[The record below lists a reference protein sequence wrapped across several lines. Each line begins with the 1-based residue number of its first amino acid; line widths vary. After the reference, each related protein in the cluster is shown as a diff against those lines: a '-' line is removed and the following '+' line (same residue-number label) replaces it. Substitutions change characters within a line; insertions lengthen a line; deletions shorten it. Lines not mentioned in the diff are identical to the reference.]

1 MTASAKVSLWE
12 RGLQPSARVGR
23 FTVKQP
29 LGQSALVSS
38 YLVEHST
45 LGFPALLK
53 VATTAEAIASEA
65 NALALLHSPHVPLLY
80 AQGELE
86 DDNCIGSYF
95 VCEFIEGTSLHHIL
109 REQRRLNVSLVLR
122 LALQVLWAL
131 EDAHRQGLV
140 HGDVRPENVFLAES
154 AHGFERFVLCEF
166 GGSRASLP
174 PRSGVMAKVTAPQK
188 YAAPEVRAGM
198 SPSVGTD
205 LFSLGCVLFEVLS
218 GQHPEWDAS
227 GRLVKQLAEI
237 VPTHPDL
244 SRVIT
249 KAISIE
255 PKVRFET
262 AQDFATVLLAL
273 DVDEVAAFSVAEG
286 TIVKGPAETV
296 DTVDMTQ
303 PRVDLPAPGLFRHHV
318 ATLHRPELLSTRK
331 PQVWVLTGDPGLD
344 RPQIEIAI
352 GQLRERYE
360 VFVLDSEER
369 EQRQGAISDVDL
381 PWVVVFG
388 DLHTLVEEPVLQ
400 DLRHRGETARLL
412 VSTHENVDM
421 LSTSVNATGLDAQV
435 WAGERPD
442 ALVTAVDELVECV
455 RATRIQYDGL
465 RLAVADAQADIE
477 QLQHTFERKSA

>member
-1 MTASAKVSLWE
+1 
-12 RGLQPSARVGR
+12 
-23 FTVKQP
+23 
-29 LGQSALVSS
+29 
-38 YLVEHST
+38 
-45 LGFPALLK
+45 
-53 VATTAEAIASEA
+53 
-65 NALALLHSPHVPLLY
+65 
-80 AQGELE
+80 
-86 DDNCIGSYF
+86 
-95 VCEFIEGTSLHHIL
+95 
-109 REQRRLNVSLVLR
+109 
-122 LALQVLWAL
+122 
-131 EDAHRQGLV
+131 
-140 HGDVRPENVFLAES
+140 
-154 AHGFERFVLCEF
+154 
-166 GGSRASLP
+166 
-174 PRSGVMAKVTAPQK
+174 
-188 YAAPEVRAGM
+188 
-198 SPSVGTD
+198 
-205 LFSLGCVLFEVLS
+205 
-218 GQHPEWDAS
+218 
-227 GRLVKQLAEI
+227 
-237 VPTHPDL
+237 
-244 SRVIT
+244 IT

-421 LSTSVNATGLDAQV
+421 L
-435 WAGERPD
+435 
-442 ALVTAVDELVECV
+442 
-455 RATRIQYDGL
+455 
-465 RLAVADAQADIE
+465 
-477 QLQHTFERKSA
+477 